1 MSADPRFDG
10 MSADVTTPA
19 VAKSDEQDAIYQGGR
34 VVGRVLDERVDSG
47 AREIHFGE
55 IYNSDELLLP
65 DDCEFREYR
74 ILIQRMEFATRE
86 ERAAPHKGRVLRGV
100 VAEILGYRKQ

>member
-1 MSADPRFDG
+1 MNADRSAP
-10 MSADVTTPA
+10 SAGKSPA
-19 VAKSDEQDAIYQGGR
+19 APTSYEQDAIYQGGR
-34 VVGRVLDERVDSG
+34 LVGRVLDARVDTE

-74 ILIQRMEFATRE
+74 ILIRRVEFASRE
-86 ERAAPHKGRVLRGV
+86 ERGAPHKGRVLRS
-100 VAEILGYRKQ
+100 ATADILGYREQ

>member
-1 MSADPRFDG
+1 MNSDMGAPPAG
-10 MSADVTTPA
+10 KSPAGPTPY
-19 VAKSDEQDAIYQGGR
+19 EQDAIYQAGR
-34 VVGRVLDERVDSG
+34 VVGRVLDARVDTE

-74 ILIQRMEFATRE
+74 ILIQRMEFAARE
-86 ERAAPHKGRVLRGV
+86 ERGAPHKGRVLRG
-100 VAEILGYRKQ
+100 ATADILGYREQ

>member
-1 MSADPRFDG
+1 MSAD
-10 MSADVTTPA
+10 MVTPPA
-19 VAKSDEQDAIYQGGR
+19 TDKSPTVPKSHEQDAIFQGGR
-34 VVGRVLDERVDSG
+34 LVAKVLGADVDAD

-74 ILIQRMEFATRE
+74 ILIRHIDFAAKE
-86 ERAAPHKGRVLRGV
+86 ERGAAHRGRVLKGV
-100 VAEILGYRKQ
+100 TAEILGYREQ